1 MKRRKLPSFKE
12 HAEEHHKRTN
22 AYVERHVSR
31 LGEEMV
37 RDTLRTIEL
46 LGIELSQD
54 EALSLMDYPEL
65 RQPLLNIR
73 KRYAQGLETAIV
85 NGAVREWAE
94 SNNLQDLFVRR
105 VLKER
110 GQDERAERF
119 IHYFKPN
126 TEARNAFIKRK
137 EQGLGLS
144 DKVWNVSGLMQSNL
158 EQALATAIED
168 GWDAVTLS
176 KRVSQY
182 LRDFPTMQRD
192 YRLRYGRASRIE
204 DAEYRSARLARTEIN
219 MAYRRAEQVR
229 WADMDFVVGYEIKRS
244 GRGYSCS
251 VCDALAGKYPK
262 DFVWHTWHPN
272 CRCYA
277 VPILNT
283 DDEFF
288 ASPLEAKGTNASL
301 SINEVTD
308 TPEGFRSWLSTNEH
322 RIVQARE
329 RGTLPYFIRHN
340 PKYSSPQVKRERPKR
355 TSEEAKAIQDR
366 WDKRNAIRKKEAEEL
381 RLAKEYDVYRDFSKQ
396 GGGQVKISK
405 LLSRE
410 DKAKA
415 DYQQIKQVAEFM
427 ARQGA
432 EVMILPRIHYKSP
445 AYQEIYGSLI
455 GTDYERK
462 CPDLLIDGKFY
473 EFESYIRPWKKSK
486 VRRMISHGLEQSPN
500 IVIDNSKGC
509 SHRHIK
515 RIVEERIR
523 TRKNGQT
530 IREVWVYERGGLS
543 LVYKHTEG

>member
-31 LGEEMV
+31 LSEEMV
-37 RDTLRTIEL
+37 RDTIRTLEL
-46 LGIELSQD
+46 LGIDVPKD

-65 RQPLLNIR
+65 RQPLANIR
-73 KRYAQGLETAIV
+73 KRYAEGLETTIV

-158 EQALATAIED
+158 EQSLATAIED

-288 ASPLEAKGTNASL
+288 ASPLETKSTSESP

-340 PKYSSPQVKRERPKR
+340 PKYSSTQKKKDEEGRKEIRLERHFIR
-355 TSEEAKAIQDR
+355 EEANKFVGQIFRHPNIEKGITLSKTTIKEWLNQPHRNILEKNRKLLDIGSVIER
-366 WDKRNAIRKKEAEEL
+366 STYLGNLPDKHNPIVSVYLLETLELGGQLSWLILREFPGDKTL
-381 RLAKEYDVYRDFSKQ
+381 RLYSVTDSDTMAK
-396 GGGQVKISK
+396 
-405 LLSRE
+405 L
-410 DKAKA
+410 
-415 DYQQIKQVAEFM
+415 IK
-427 ARQGA
+427 
-432 EVMILPRIHYKSP
+432 
-445 AYQEIYGSLI
+445 
-455 GTDYERK
+455 
-462 CPDLLIDGKFY
+462 
-473 EFESYIRPWKKSK
+473 
-486 VRRMISHGLEQSPN
+486 
-500 IVIDNSKGC
+500 
-509 SHRHIK
+509 
-515 RIVEERIR
+515 
-523 TRKNGQT
+523 
-530 IREVWVYERGGLS
+530 
-543 LVYKHTEG
+543 